1 MAGNNNYWQERFLK
15 DKARSIN
22 LSEKYI
28 KGKLKRY
35 YTDAAKEIETEIES
49 FYEKYAKDEKISLSE
64 ARKRISEAQL
74 DRRQFEKMSKDVA
87 ALKAKYKGNIPPG
100 IAKQIDDQERLLN
113 TLSKKGAI
121 TRLQGLHASIDN
133 AILKLYD
140 KQQMTLYDMLKDGYE
155 DGYYR
160 GMFRIQQGIG
170 IGTDFTR
177 VNERAV
183 RQAVL
188 ANHSKGNFS
197 SRLYQ
202 HSKTLSKDLQECL
215 STGIIRGES
224 VDKMAKRISRRLG
237 VSMSNARRLVRTETA
252 YIHEMATLE
261 SYKEAGIIKYRFLA
275 TLDNNTS
282 EVCRYLD
289 KKEFYVEDAMPG
301 DNMPPMHPNC
311 RSTTEAVFEDE
322 IESTRIARA
331 EDGSQYMVP
340 RDMSYEEWKE
350 KYVDSIVENV
360 GNSGIIKNIKIPTE
374 ISGVKG
380 MTEDI
385 VQAITSGIES
395 IVNDYRVIFDGV
407 VIKGLGKGNENIP
420 FQYYPSNVGGFLR
433 AELVVNSDYCFNGSL
448 DAFVE
453 RIMNNYNKK
462 VLTSKNVKDLITHEM
477 AHVLTFQDC
486 DRYAV
491 FERTEE
497 EVREKFIS
505 GISKYA
511 DSTKD
516 GAETIAEAFVKYRR
530 GEEIP
535 EDVMKLIEEY
545 IERWRK

>member
-1 MAGNNNYWQERFLK
+1 MAGNSYWQERFLK

-64 ARKRISEAQL
+64 ARKKISAAQF
-74 DRRQFEKMSKDVA
+74 DRRQFEKTAKEVA
-87 ALKAKYKGNIPPG
+87 ALRTKYGKDIPEG
-100 IAKQIDDQERLLN
+100 IAKQIEEQERLLN
-113 TLSKKGAI
+113 TLSKKGAV

-160 GMFRIQQGIG
+160 GMFRIQQRIGIG
-170 IGTDFTR
+170 IDFTR

-197 SRLYQ
+197 STLYK
-202 HSKTLSKDLQECL
+202 HSKTLSKDLQENL
-215 STGIIRGES
+215 TIGIIRGES
-224 VDKMAKRISRRLG
+224 VDEMAKRISRRLG
-237 VSMSNARRLVRTETA
+237 VSMSNAKRLVRTETA

-282 EVCRYLD
+282 EICRSLD
-289 KKEFYVEDAMPG
+289 KQEFEVEKAMPG
-301 DNMPPMHPNC
+301 ENCPPMHPNC

-340 RDMSYEEWKE
+340 RDMNYEEWKE
-350 KYVDSIVENV
+350 KYVDSVVENV
-360 GNSGIIKNIKIPTE
+360 GNSGIIKSIDIDDFELLTAGKGIEQQILDTIYDVIQKFETTGQLYISELFVGSLGTTDDGIPVLQIEPMANGLNRLNINADLLSSYTYDELNQKIANTKKNVARSLEEAVVHECGHAKLIRGMKVEEIKILYKE
-374 ISGVKG
+374 LEEKGV
-380 MTEDI
+380 
-385 VQAITSGIES
+385 
-395 IVNDYRVIFDGV
+395 
-407 VIKGLGKGNENIP
+407 
-420 FQYYPSNVGGFLR
+420 
-433 AELVVNSDYCFNGSL
+433 
-448 DAFVE
+448 
-453 RIMNNYNKK
+453 
-462 VLTSKNVKDLITHEM
+462 
-477 AHVLTFQDC
+477 
-486 DRYAV
+486 
-491 FERTEE
+491 
-497 EVREKFIS
+497 S
-505 GISKYA
+505 GISLIA
-511 DSTKD
+511 EQD
-516 GAETIAEAFVKYRR
+516 GVECIAEIEVLLHRGETISQEALELYNKYVKR
-530 GEEIP
+530 
-535 EDVMKLIEEY
+535 
-545 IERWRK
+545 